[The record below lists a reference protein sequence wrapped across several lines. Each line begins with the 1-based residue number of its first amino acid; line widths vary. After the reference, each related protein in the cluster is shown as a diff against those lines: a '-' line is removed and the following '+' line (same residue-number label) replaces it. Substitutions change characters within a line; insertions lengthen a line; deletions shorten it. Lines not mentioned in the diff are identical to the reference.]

1 MTLINATFILGSNY
15 RKFAR
20 SHSFQNGPL
29 HSVAANPDW
38 FFIASVS
45 LQELQKF
52 AGKFN
57 AQFFLAKTA
66 I

>member
-1 MTLINATFILGSNY
+1 MTLINATFLLGSDS
-15 RKFAR
+15 RKFVC
-20 SHSFQNGPL
+20 SHSFQNDPL

-38 FFIASVS
+38 FAIASSS

-52 AGKFN
+52 AYKFN
-57 AQFFLAKTA
+57 AQFFLTKTA